1 MGRSREAGIIDYHEP
16 TTIDE
21 AVSLLASDEGARCL
35 AGGAALV
42 AMMNFGIMEPSILV
56 SLRRIEEL
64 RGIHPDEQG
73 GLRIGAMTTH
83 REVAAEKRLVGCND
97 VVREAAASI
106 DVAIRNMGT
115 IGGAISHADP
125 ASDLNTALV
134 AAGARAE
141 IAGPGGRRTVP
152 LDEFFSFYLTTVLE
166 PNEVV
171 TAVRLPGAQAGS
183 VGAFDKVCR
192 VHGDTPTL
200 SAAVTLEFEADV
212 ISNARLVIGACGP
225 VPIRV
230 ADADAHLI
238 GHTTTDATIEAACV
252 ILAEAA
258 EPPDD
263 VRGSA
268 EYRRL
273 LLPRVAKRL
282 IRRAIKKRELSQ

>member
-1 MGRSREAGIIDYHEP
+1 MRRSREAGIIDYHEP
-16 TTIDE
+16 TTVDE
-21 AVSLLASDEGARCL
+21 AVALLVSDEDSRCL
-35 AGGAALV
+35 AGGATLV
-42 AMMNFGIMEPSILV
+42 AMMNFGVMQPSALV

-64 RGIHPDEQG
+64 RGIHLDEQG
-73 GLRIGAMTTH
+73 GLRIGAMTSH
-83 REVAAEKRLVGCND
+83 REVAAEERLVGSND

-115 IGGAISHADP
+115 IGGAVSHADP

-134 AAGARAE
+134 AAGAQVE
-141 IAGPGGRRTVP
+141 IAGPKGRRTVP
-152 LDEFFSFYLTTVLE
+152 IDEFFLFYLTTVLE

-171 TAVRLPGAQAGS
+171 TAVWLPGAPGGS

-200 SAAVTLEFEADV
+200 SAAVTLEFETGV
-212 ISNARLVIGACGP
+212 VSIARLVIGACGP
-225 VPIRV
+225 VPVRV

-238 GHTTTDATIEAACV
+238 GSAAADEAIEAACV
-252 ILAEAA
+252 ILTEAA

-273 LLPRVAKRL
+273 LIPRVATRL
-282 IRRAIKKRELSQ
+282 IRRAIEKREPSQ